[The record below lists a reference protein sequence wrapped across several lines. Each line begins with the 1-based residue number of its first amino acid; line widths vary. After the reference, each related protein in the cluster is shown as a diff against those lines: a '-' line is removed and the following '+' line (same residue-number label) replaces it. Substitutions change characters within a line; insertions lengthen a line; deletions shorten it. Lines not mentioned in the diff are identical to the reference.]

1 MKIDFQKYPDGLV
14 PAIIQDA
21 RTEKVL
27 MLGFMNDEA
36 FALTQ
41 ATGKVTFY
49 SRSRQTL
56 WTKGETSG
64 NTLDVKNT
72 LIDCDNDTIL
82 IKAIPAGP
90 TCHSGSDTCFGET
103 NENADFLFELE
114 EIIRDRKANPV
125 ERSYTSELFN
135 SGLDRIA
142 QKVGEEAIELIIES
156 KGSDKERF
164 TAEASDL
171 IYHLLVLLAQKNV
184 ALDDALGELRR
195 RRINTLPGEHQEA
208 HSPTDKKGPSLG
220 SG

>member
-36 FALTQ
+36 FELTQ
-41 ATGKVTFY
+41 TTGKVTFY
-49 SRSRQTL
+49 SRSRRTL

-64 NTLDVKNT
+64 NTLDVKKT

-82 IKAIPAGP
+82 IKATPAGP

-184 ALDDALGELRR
+184 VLDDVLRELRQR
-195 RRINTLPGEHQEA
+195 RTNAAAE
-208 HSPTDKKGPSLG
+208 
-220 SG
+220 